1 MRRTLSSGIE
11 LAIGEGARAT
21 EAKLDVAFK
30 IEFAGLI
37 EMSYGFG
44 AALRI
49 VAALNKQG
57 SKACTRQDESAKKS
71 CTACAY
77 HHGTLVGR
85 LREHCW
91 KCKFFGLNAF
101 DMLGYRF
108 ARKLMQQVLLGSQSA
123 AKCKAIREYQYDVIA
138 LSCVNGAAM

>member
-37 EMSYGFG
+37 EMGYGFG

-71 CTACAY
+71 GTACAY
-77 HHGTLVGR
+77 HYGTLAGR
-85 LREHCW
+85 LRKYCW
-91 KCKFFGLNAF
+91 KCKCFGFNAF